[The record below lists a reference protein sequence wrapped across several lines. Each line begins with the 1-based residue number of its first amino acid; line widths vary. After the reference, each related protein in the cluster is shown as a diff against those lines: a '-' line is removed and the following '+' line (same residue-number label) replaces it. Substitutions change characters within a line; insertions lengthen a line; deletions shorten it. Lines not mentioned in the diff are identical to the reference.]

1 MAYFELVWF
10 CCLFATLIVVALKP
24 QILQC
29 PLKSLFFPRGLISF
43 CLRCLVPTSVMSLEL
58 FNFMFNYTTHSS
70 DLDGLMNDKGL
81 REDVVSDP
89 ALLLDGGCSKI
100 GTSQC

>member
-1 MAYFELVWF
+1 
-10 CCLFATLIVVALKP
+10 
-24 QILQC
+24 
-29 PLKSLFFPRGLISF
+29 
-43 CLRCLVPTSVMSLEL
+43 MSLEL